1 MQIET
6 VTFAVNGAKF
16 EASDTWHCQCGAGHE
31 FGAYAA
37 AHWRET
43 LTHRC
48 DCGVVRDFLSGRVM
62 KVIKAKEG
70 QADG

>member
-1 MQIET
+1 MSQVNT
-6 VTFAVNGAKF
+6 VTFAVKGAVF
-16 EASDTWHCQCGAGHE
+16 GPSDTWHCPCGSGHT

-48 DCGVVRDFLSGRVM
+48 DCGIVRDFRSGRVT
-62 KVIKAKEG
+62 KLINS
-70 QADG
+70 